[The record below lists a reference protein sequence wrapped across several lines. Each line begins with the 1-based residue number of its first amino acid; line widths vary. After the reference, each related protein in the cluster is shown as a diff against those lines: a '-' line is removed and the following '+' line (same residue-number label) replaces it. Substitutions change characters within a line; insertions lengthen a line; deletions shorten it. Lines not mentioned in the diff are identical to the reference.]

1 MGTIQFAGI
10 TWNVR
15 SGTGEPRNNRHYREV
30 FIISNIFTYSD
41 FDRSFCRKLCSAQAI
56 SITISSNSIRVFLKI
71 SFTIRHRLMPEIACS
86 TMILELEIARFKRL
100 SPIESAPFRGFFWVG
115 R

>member
-1 MGTIQFAGI
+1 MQ
-10 TWNVR
+10 R
-15 SGTGEPRNNRHYREV
+15 TG
-30 FIISNIFTYSD
+30 D
-41 FDRSFCRKLCSAQAI
+41 

-115 R
+115 REFVLLFITNGFVVMRSFVCLTQILNPLCLITHDNDVIIGMRLLFPAV